1 MADQNFLTSLEN
13 VIRERMENAPE
24 GSYTASLAAKG
35 ISKVAQKVGEEG
47 VELALAGVAEPD
59 DRVIAESA
67 DMIYHL
73 IVLLNVR
80 GIPLAAVL
88 DELQAR
94 HRAAPTR
101 AARGAVG

>member
-1 MADQNFLTSLEN
+1 MADQGFLESLEA
-13 VIRERMENAPE
+13 VIRQRMENAPE

-47 VELALAGVAEPD
+47 VELALAGVVEPD

-67 DMIYHL
+67 DLIYHL

-80 GIPLAAVL
+80 GIPLSAVFE
-88 DELQAR
+88 ELEAR
-94 HRAAPTR
+94 HRDKATN
-101 AARGAVG
+101 VK